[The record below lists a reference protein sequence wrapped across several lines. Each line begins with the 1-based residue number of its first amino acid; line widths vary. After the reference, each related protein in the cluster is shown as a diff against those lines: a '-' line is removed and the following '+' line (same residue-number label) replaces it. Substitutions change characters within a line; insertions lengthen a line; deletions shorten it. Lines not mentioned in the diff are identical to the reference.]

1 MRRASPLRSESQA
14 MQSGAAPGPAAD
26 PALLCGNCRA
36 TMRRLALAGH
46 YGAIVELD
54 ICDSCDLVWFD
65 GTETA
70 HLSGPGLLDLIG
82 RMAEAYDLPFEPLRP
97 GTRCPRCAGPVKIVH
112 NQSRWGRS
120 VQLQCV
126 RRDGAYQSFAE
137 FLEEKGLLRPMS
149 RLDRARLLR
158 DRGRIDCV
166 NCGAAIGANDER
178 CPFCTSVPSL
188 LDIARLARALDPE
201 AMLEPHAVHDTEARQ
216 QAMQCA
222 ACGAALP
229 PGDAMSCAQC
239 GATLA
244 IPSLREAYAAVQA
257 LAPAL
262 KANAEHPPPEVVK
275 RRLDALAADLPR
287 RREWVAGMEAE
298 ADARRGRGRPPIDW
312 SSWTERGPHLVR
324 AVLVGAAIWLVWR
337 FWR

>member
-1 MRRASPLRSESQA
+1 MHRV
-14 MQSGAAPGPAAD
+14 
-26 PALLCGNCRA
+26 
-36 TMRRLALAGH
+36 ALAGH
-46 YGAIVELD
+46 YGASVELD
-54 ICDSCDLVWFD
+54 LCVSCNLVWFD

-70 HLSGPGLLDLIG
+70 RLTGPGLLDLIG

-166 NCGAAIGANDER
+166 NCGAAIGVSDER
-178 CPFCTSVPSL
+178 CPFCASVPSL

-201 AMLEPHAVHDTEARQ
+201 ATLEPNAVHDTEARQ

-244 IPSLREAYAAVQA
+244 IASLREAYAAVQA
-257 LAPAL
+257 LMPAL
-262 KANAEHPPPEVVK
+262 KANAEHPSPEVVK
-275 RRLDALAADLPR
+275 RRLDALAEDLPR
-287 RREWVAGMEAE
+287 RREWVVGMEAE
-298 ADARRGRGRPPIDW
+298 ARARRGDSFDPNVDW
-312 SSWTERGPHLVR
+312 SSLLRRGTNPAR
-324 AVLVGAAIWLVWR
+324 AVLIGVAIWLVWW

>member
-1 MRRASPLRSESQA
+1 
-14 MQSGAAPGPAAD
+14 MQSGGAPGPAAD
-26 PALLCGNCRA
+26 PPLSCGNCRA
-36 TMRRLALAGH
+36 TMRGLALAGH
-46 YGAIVELD
+46 YGASVELD
-54 ICDSCDLVWFD
+54 ICDRCDLVWFD

-70 HLSGPGLLDLIG
+70 QLSGPGLLALIG
-82 RMAEAYDLPFEPLRP
+82 RMAEAYDLPFEPLRRDA
-97 GTRCPRCAGPVKIVH
+97 RCPRCAGPVKIVH

-126 RRDGAYQSFAE
+126 RRHGAYQSFAE

-166 NCGAAIGANDER
+166 NCGAAIGVSDER
-178 CPFCTSVPSL
+178 CPFCASVPSL

-201 AMLEPHAVHDTEARQ
+201 AMLEPHAVHGTAARQ

-244 IPSLREAYAAVQA
+244 IPNLREANAAVQA
-257 LAPAL
+257 LAPML
-262 KANAEHPPPEVVK
+262 KANADHPPPEVVK

-298 ADARRGRGRPPIDW
+298 TRARRGHGGPPIEW
-312 SSWTERGPHLVR
+312 SAWVERGPHLVR

>member
-1 MRRASPLRSESQA
+1 MTAVAVSPSE
-14 MQSGAAPGPAAD
+14 P
-26 PALLCGNCRA
+26 LLACGNCRA
-36 TMRRLALAGH
+36 TMRRARLAGH
-46 YGAIVELD
+46 YGVGVDLD
-54 ICDSCDLVWFD
+54 LCMHCNLVWFD

-70 HLSGPGLLDLIG
+70 RLNGAGMLALIG
-82 RMAEAYDLPFEPLRP
+82 QMAEAYDLPFEPLRP
-97 GTRCPRCAGPVKIVH
+97 DTRCPRCAGQLRIVH
-112 NQSRWGRS
+112 NQSRWGHS
-120 VQLQCV
+120 VQLQCLK
-126 RRDGAYQSFAE
+126 RDGAYQSFAE

-158 DRGRIDCV
+158 GRGRIDCV
-166 NCGAAIGANDER
+166 NCGAAIGMGDER
-178 CPFCTSVPSL
+178 CPFCASVPSL

-201 AMLEPHAVHDTEARQ
+201 AILQPHAVLDTQARQ

-244 IPSLREAYAAVQA
+244 IPSLREAYTAVQA

-262 KANAEHPPPEVVK
+262 KANAEHPPAEVVK
-275 RRLDALAADLPR
+275 RRLEALAADLPR
-287 RREWVAGMEAE
+287 RREWAAEMEDE
-298 ADARRGRGRPPIDW
+298 ARQRRGRGRMPIDW
-312 SSWTERGPHLVR
+312 SSVVEHGRHPFRT
-324 AVLVGAAIWLVWR
+324 AMIGAAIWLVWR

>member
-1 MRRASPLRSESQA
+1 MTLRMTA
-14 MQSGAAPGPAAD
+14 VTVD
-26 PALLCGNCRA
+26 PALSYGNCRA
-36 TMRRLALAGH
+36 TMRRIALGGH
-46 YGAIVELD
+46 YGASVELD
-54 ICDSCDLVWFD
+54 LCMRCNLVWFD

-70 HLSGPGLLDLIG
+70 RLTGLGMLDLIG

-97 GTRCPRCAGPVKIVH
+97 DTRCPRCSGRLRIVH
-112 NQSRWGRS
+112 NQSRWGHS
-120 VQLQCV
+120 VQLQCLK
-126 RRDGAYQSFAE
+126 RDGAYQSFAE

-158 DRGRIDCV
+158 DRGRVDCV
-166 NCGAAIGANDER
+166 NCGAAIGVDDER

-229 PGDAMSCAQC
+229 PGDAMSCGQC

-244 IPSLREAYAAVQA
+244 IPSLREAYGAVQA
-257 LAPAL
+257 LAPIL
-262 KANAEHPPPEVVK
+262 KANAEHPPADVVK
-275 RRLDALAADLPR
+275 RRLEALAADLPR
-287 RREWVAGMEAE
+287 RREWAAGMEEE
-298 ADARRGRGRPPIDW
+298 ARQRRGRGGMPIAW
-312 SSWTERGPHLVR
+312 ASIAEHGRLAFRV
-324 AVLVGAAIWLVWR
+324 VLIGAAIWLLWR